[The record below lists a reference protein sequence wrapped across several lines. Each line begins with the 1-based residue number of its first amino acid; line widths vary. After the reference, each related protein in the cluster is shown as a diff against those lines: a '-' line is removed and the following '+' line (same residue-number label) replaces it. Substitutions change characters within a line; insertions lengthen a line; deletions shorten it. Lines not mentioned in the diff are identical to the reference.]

1 MIIIDLLITY
11 KIYQVTLVILSNTDM
26 LISGTRQF
34 SCRKQFPFVLF
45 TYQCLYLGPTYSCE
59 KVAFVC
65 TTIIL
70 YSMPNWYALMKSCIN
85 VNHFVLLVRSRLK
98 YVWFTK
104 FTKFWGEVKNGP
116 SLGISNSKKVSAS
129 GALVARDPP
138 SRAPG
143 PCWGLRPR
151 PPSVSPAPN
160 LPLHHWLCGTNN
172 DVFLTAFTYGFC
184 NILPSIHWTDK

>member
-1 MIIIDLLITY
+1 MPHFVYRNIEVWMIIIDLLITY

-34 SCRKQFPFVLF
+34 SCRKQFPFVLL
-45 TYQCLYLGPTYSCE
+45 TYQCLYLGLTYSCE

-70 YSMPNWYALMKSCIN
+70 YSMPNWYALVKSCIN

-116 SLGISNSKKVSAS
+116 SLGISKNKKAVSF
-129 GALVARDPP
+129 R
-138 SRAPG
+138 
-143 PCWGLRPR
+143 GLRLPDRPR
-151 PPSVSPAPN
+151 RMGLFKGVGAAPSPPPIAQTQFFR
-160 LPLHHWLCGTNN
+160 LHSLM
-172 DVFLTAFTYGFC
+172 
-184 NILPSIHWTDK
+184 